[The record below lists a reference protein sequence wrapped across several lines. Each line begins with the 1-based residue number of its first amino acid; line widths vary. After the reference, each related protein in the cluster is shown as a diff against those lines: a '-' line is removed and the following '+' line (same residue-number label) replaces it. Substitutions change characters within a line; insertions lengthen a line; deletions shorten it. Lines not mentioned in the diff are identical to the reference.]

1 MQIQS
6 NHDRWDWTRGE
17 VCASEGSHRLDL
29 EPQKI
34 RERDC
39 NTVAVSI
46 NPRLDAMIPAL
57 FSSYEN
63 TPWIYLNSH
72 WSIIIDQWLFV
83 GYSHIRQ

>member
-6 NHDRWDWTRGE
+6 NRDRWDWTRGE
-17 VCASEGSHRLDL
+17 VGASEGSNRLEL

-39 NTVAVSI
+39 NTVAVSV
-46 NPRLDAMIPAL
+46 NPRLDAMIPVL

-63 TPWIYLNSH
+63 TPRIYLMMISV
-72 WSIIIDQWLFV
+72 IDQWLFV